1 MSDVQALSSVI
12 AQETITDWVVEPEGS
27 QFTTATGWAAGE
39 TQTLEF
45 DSSVIPADMAR
56 PENDFSASIKDQYWS
71 VDLTLDSIPFRNSNT
86 YYWTDGE
93 DKNYVA
99 FWCVPTQ
106 GDGSGVWVLFG
117 KRNAW
122 KWDELSFNIYGPHE
136 VGFHNGP
143 DDMSD
148 GTHELSVTIKKL
160 YEDVNTPEVRT
171 GSATFRVSSSTE
183 GAELHYTTDG
193 SEPTSESPVF
203 SDGVTIKKN
212 SVVKVVGIKNKLLNS
227 DIASLTVNV
236 KLPTPEASSSVDGDE
251 ATISLTNSDV
261 FSDYENVEFKVQ
273 INEEE
278 VTTETFPLTVVR
290 NGIYKIQAT
299 GSSNVASDQY
309 QFSISDITVDTPV
322 FDIEE
327 EAVIAKVGTAR
338 VGSAIV
344 S

>member
-1 MSDVQALSSVI
+1 MSDIQALSSVI

-136 VGFHNGP
+136 VGFFNGP
-143 DDMSD
+143 EDMSD

-212 SVVKVVGIKNKLLNS
+212 SVVKVIGIKDKLLNS

-251 ATISLTNSDV
+251 AVISLTNSDV
-261 FSDYENVEFKVQ
+261 YSDYEDVEFKVQ
-273 INEEE
+273 INDEEA
-278 VTTETFPLTVVR
+278 TTEALPLTVVR

-299 GSSNVASDQY
+299 GSNNVASDQY

-322 FDIEE
+322 FDAEG
-327 EAVIAKVGTAR
+327 EASAARVGTAEVETAT
-338 VGSAIV
+338 VG
-344 S
+344 

>member
-27 QFTTATGWAAGE
+27 KFITTTGWAAGA

-71 VDLTLDSIPFRNSNT
+71 VDLALDSIPFRNSNT
-86 YYWTDGE
+86 YYWTDGT

-117 KRNAW
+117 KRIAW
-122 KWDELSFNIYGPHE
+122 KWEELDFDIYGPHE
-136 VGFHNGP
+136 VGFYNGP

-183 GAELHYTTDG
+183 GAELHYTTNG

-212 SVVKVVGIKNKLLNS
+212 SVVKVVGIKSKLLNS
-227 DIASLTVNV
+227 DIASLSINV
-236 KLPTPEASSSVDGDE
+236 KLPIPEASSSVNGDE
-251 ATISLTNSDV
+251 AEISLTNSNV
-261 FSDYENVEFKVQ
+261 YSDYEDVEFKVQ
-273 INEEE
+273 FNKEEE
-278 VTTETFPLTVVR
+278 TTEVFPLTVNR
-290 NGIYKIQAT
+290 NGTYKIHAV
-299 GSSNVASDQY
+299 GSSNEPSDSHEI
-309 QFSISDITVDTPV
+309 SITNITVDTPV
-322 FDIEE
+322 ISEE
-327 EAVIAKVGTAR
+327 D
-338 VGSAIV
+338 
-344 S
+344 